1 MDEIILQCENVSFK
15 RKDFELKGINL
26 EIRSGYITVITGENG
41 AGKSTLLSI
50 LSGKNQKYSGSAAL
64 HGYELKECFGAASDR
79 TMLERI
85 GYISEEADFFMNCDA
100 VENEM
105 FLSPHFM
112 NWDAKLYREKLK
124 EWEVSAAIPLKSLS
138 RGNYIRFQLAW
149 GMAHH
154 AAVYFM
160 DEPTA
165 GFDPVYK
172 KVFYRQLQ
180 ELVEAGAAVVLATN
194 LYEDVEQ
201 IADYHIV
208 MEDGEIIRA
217 GEAESV

>member
-1 MDEIILQCENVSFK
+1 MDEIILQCKNVGFK
-15 RKDFELKGINL
+15 RKNFELKEINL

-50 LSGKNQKYSGSAAL
+50 LSGKIKKYSGSVTL
-64 HGYELKECFGAASDR
+64 HGYEVRDALGAASDR
-79 TMLERI
+79 TMLEKI
-85 GYISEEADFFMNCDA
+85 GYISEEADFFMECDA

-105 FLSPHFM
+105 FVSSHYM
-112 NWDAKLYREKLK
+112 NWDSKLYRKKLN
-124 EWEVSAAIPLKSLS
+124 EWGVSVSNPLKSLS

-154 AAVYFM
+154 ADIYFM

-180 ELVEAGAAVVLATN
+180 ELVEAGAAVVLVTN

-208 MEDGEIIRA
+208 MKNGEIIRA
-217 GEAESV
+217 GEAERV